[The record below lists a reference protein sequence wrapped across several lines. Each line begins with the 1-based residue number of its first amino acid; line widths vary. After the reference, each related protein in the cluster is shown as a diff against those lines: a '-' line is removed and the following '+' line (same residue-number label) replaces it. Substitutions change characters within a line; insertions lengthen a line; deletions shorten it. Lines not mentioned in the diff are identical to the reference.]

1 MITFELSS
9 KRQKTGVMRWRL
21 DGIGIFPR
29 GRIVSV
35 AIETH
40 FRGYSIP
47 GGFGLAG
54 LKSGNGRNEM
64 TKVDLSQTEIL
75 KLPLEIRRRILADGA
90 EAYTMDQLLELEQEL
105 EKILSLVNRR
115 FWDLKKNSLDKE
127 NVSG

>member
-1 MITFELSS
+1 
-9 KRQKTGVMRWRL
+9 
-21 DGIGIFPR
+21 
-29 GRIVSV
+29 
-35 AIETH
+35 
-40 FRGYSIP
+40 
-47 GGFGLAG
+47 
-54 LKSGNGRNEM
+54 M

-105 EKILSLVNRR
+105 ETILSLVNRR